1 MTPSNRAPQPTRRA
15 FLRAAGTLLA
25 LPYLESLLPKEA
37 RAATSTTFP
46 QRLITFYVP
55 CGMVMESLTP
65 QQSGANFDITPTLQ
79 PLASLQS
86 YLTVVS
92 GLVNHSAQVQV
103 AGQGGDHGR
112 GTGSFGTGNPVA
124 ANGSYNGGGTS
135 YDQMVANK
143 IGSQT
148 RFPSLQLAVE
158 GGGVGGNCDS
168 GFNCAYMNTLSW
180 ADPYT
185 PLMPSTQPSK
195 IFTQLFG
202 SSNSQETAQQAAV
215 RLATRKSI
223 LDGVLDRI
231 NAVNKRLG
239 VQDQQKLGQYL
250 NSVREVEREV
260 TMPTPAACG
269 SSSITSNGTDFPS
282 TTQQQVNLMKLAVQ
296 CDATRVIS
304 MMIGTSG
311 SNHNCAF
318 LQYNNAPIDYAFHEM
333 THLIS
338 YNGDANACHGA
349 LTVVNTW
356 SVSMVAD
363 FAKALHDTAEGPGNM
378 LDNTLIYLGSEMS
391 NGSIHNH
398 DDMPVVLVGKGGG
411 AYTGNQHISYT
422 NGETLADMYM
432 YMMRQFGVQMSAFGA
447 DGKAALTGLG

>member
-1 MTPSNRAPQPTRRA
+1 MTPRRDTQPTRRA
-15 FLRAAGTLLA
+15 FLHAAGTLVA
-25 LPYLESLLPKEA
+25 LPFLESLLPRQA
-37 RAATSTTFP
+37 RAAASAVFP

-65 QQSGANFDITPTLQ
+65 AQSGPNFGITPTLQ
-79 PLASLQS
+79 PLAALQD
-86 YLTVVS
+86 YITVVT

-124 ANGSYNGGGTS
+124 ANGTYNGGGTS
-135 YDQMVANK
+135 YDQMIANK
-143 IGSQT
+143 IGTQT

-168 GFNCAYMNTLSW
+168 GFNCAYQGTLSW
-180 ADPYT
+180 ADPST

-202 SSNSQETAQQAAV
+202 NGNTQETAQQAAL
-215 RLATRKSI
+215 RLATRKSV

-231 NAVNKRLG
+231 NTINRKLSTT
-239 VQDQQKLGQYL
+239 DQQKLGQYL
-250 NSVREVEREV
+250 TSLREVEREV
-260 TMPTPAACG
+260 TIPTPAACTNA
-269 SSSITSNGTDFPS
+269 SIASDGNSFPT

-304 MMIGTSG
+304 LMIGTSG
-311 SNHNCAF
+311 SYHNCSF
-318 LQYNNAPIDYAFHEM
+318 LQYNNAPIDYAFHEI
-333 THLIS
+333 THINA
-338 YNGDANACHGA
+338 YNSDSVACHGA
-349 LTVVNTW
+349 LTVINTW
-356 SVSMVAD
+356 SVSMMAD
-363 FAKALHDTAEGPGNM
+363 FATALHDTPEGPGNM

-411 AYTGNQHISYT
+411 AYKGNQHVTYT
-422 NGETLADMYM
+422 NAETLADMYI
-432 YMMRQFGVQMSAFGA
+432 YMMQQFGVQVSAFGA
-447 DGKAALTGLG
+447 DGKMALPGLV